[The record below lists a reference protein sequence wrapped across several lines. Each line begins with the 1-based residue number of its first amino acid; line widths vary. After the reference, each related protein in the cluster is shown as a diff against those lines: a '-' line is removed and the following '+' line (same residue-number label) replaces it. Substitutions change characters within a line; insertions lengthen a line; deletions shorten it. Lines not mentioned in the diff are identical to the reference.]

1 MSHHNTSN
9 EYQLI
14 FRSPQQKEVI
24 MCLQYPSPISSMSA
38 MPTPASPFPCCCS
51 GMMPMGGG
59 MFPNPMGQQAFFP
72 EEFQKQQLQFQHQ
85 QLSQMK
91 ANIKTVS
98 ESIDKSMAKIE
109 NELKKLDSPK
119 SKKGA

>member
-1 MSHHNTSN
+1 
-9 EYQLI
+9 
-14 FRSPQQKEVI
+14 
-24 MCLQYPSPISSMSA
+24 MCLQYPSPISQMSA
-38 MPTPASPFPCCCS
+38 MPTLASPFPCNCT

-59 MFPNPMGQQAFFP
+59 IFPDPMGQQPFFT

-98 ESIDKSMAKIE
+98 ESIDKSMAEIE
-109 NELKKLDSPK
+109 NELKKLDSSK